1 MRCMVLVVD
10 SRPDMTRSPIWTS
23 CSPIWLWFAPWPGT
37 AEPPL
42 PPPMPYSSISAR
54 RALRRER
61 NTGPNM
67 NSTMTKIPRS
77 IVPMAMGRNVPEM
90 DAIRAVGAWPLVTP
104 SGSAPTAD
112 SSTTGSL
119 AVTSTRCTV
128 EKSCPSA
135 EPSRAT
141 S

>member
-1 MRCMVLVVD
+1 
-10 SRPDMTRSPIWTS
+10 
-23 CSPIWLWFAPWPGT
+23 
-37 AEPPL
+37 
-42 PPPMPYSSISAR
+42 MPYSSISAM
-54 RALRRER
+54 RALRRDR

-67 NSTMTKIPRS
+67 NRTMMKTPRS
-77 IVPMAMGRNVPEM
+77 IAPRAIGRKTPEI
-90 DAIRAVGAWPLVTP
+90 DAIRAAGAWPLVAP
-104 SGSAPTAD
+104 SGRAPTAD